1 MKKLLLLSALLSLGM
16 IALGITGLT
25 EFARAQGQT
34 SGDVLGS
41 HNLSLS
47 GTSPIKGRL
56 DPCLYCHA
64 PHSGVQNT
72 NPALWSQTLSTQT
85 YTTYSSTT
93 LHNSSQQPT
102 LGADSSLCLS
112 CHDGTVAVGQTQPSG
127 QVPMTGSMYPVDVFG
142 TNLQG
147 SHPFSLK
154 LPLVDAPD
162 LVPSLVTNG
171 TTADPL
177 KLVKLINGDV
187 ECTSCHNPH
196 SQAIDTFSQNFL
208 VRDSSSGQLCLA
220 CHEPNPRTVS
230 SQSNPLAQWTGSIH
244 ATSGTAIS
252 NGPVLG
258 NYTTVAQNACVSCHE
273 SHNSTAGA
281 RLLRGPVPPIPN
293 MDSSTQN
300 CITCHNGGSNI
311 SPAIANVYAEYS
323 KISHPFPSGINT
335 HDAGEPALLNNN
347 RHATC
352 VDCHD
357 PHAALQVTSFGSTLP
372 PTLRPSQAGVTGI
385 SATDGT
391 TVLTPAVN
399 QYENCLR
406 CHGTSMGKQT
416 PAIFGYLPVRA
427 VSASDRLNLIPQF
440 STTATSSHPVMHP
453 ISNGG
458 LPQPSLLGYMLQ
470 QDGKTNGRP
479 MGTQIYCTDCHNA
492 DDNREF
498 GGSGPNGPHGSKWDH
513 LLERR
518 YEFSQAPGP
527 GQRVTNLFPTPD
539 LSVNGPYAMCGK
551 CHDLSNQIIKNTSWS
566 QHSSHVNAGFSC
578 GTCHTAHGMG
588 ASSGNITG
596 ERLVNFDAKVVAPNG
611 SMPVSYNRGAN
622 SCALVCHDT
631 VHYPNGT
638 VQPLLVKGPGIK
650 K

>member
-1 MKKLLLLSALLSLGM
+1 MKKFLLASALLLLGV
-16 IALGITGLT
+16 IAQ
-25 EFARAQGQT
+25 AQV

-47 GTSPIKGRL
+47 GTAPIKGRL
-56 DPCLYCHA
+56 DPCLYCHV
-64 PHSGVQNT
+64 PHSGVQNQ
-72 NPALWSQTLSTQT
+72 NAALWTQTLSTQT
-85 YTTYSSTT
+85 YSTYSSTT
-93 LHNSSQQPT
+93 LHNTSQQPI
-102 LGADSSLCLS
+102 LGGDSSLCLS

-127 QVPMTGSMYPVDVFG
+127 TIPTTGSMYSGDVFG
-142 TNLQG
+142 SNLQG

-162 LVPSLVTNG
+162 MVPSLVLNG

-177 KLVKLINGDV
+177 KQVKLINGDV
-187 ECTSCHNPH
+187 ECTSCHTPH
-196 SQAIDTFSQNFL
+196 SQSIDMVANNFL

-220 CHEPNPRTVS
+220 CHDPNPRTVNT
-230 SQSNPLAQWTGSIH
+230 QSNPLAQWSAGIH
-244 ATSGTAIS
+244 ATAGNAIA
-252 NGPVLG
+252 NGPMLG
-258 NYTTVAQNACVSCHE
+258 AYSTVAQNACVSCHTE
-273 SHNSTAGA
+273 HNSAAGSP
-281 RLLRGPVPPIPN
+281 RLLRGPVPAIPN
-293 MDSSTQN
+293 MDPATQN

-311 SPAIANVYAEYS
+311 TPAIANIYAEFA
-323 KISHPFPSGINT
+323 KISHPLPSGINT
-335 HDAGEPALLNNN
+335 HDAAEPALLNNN

-357 PHAALQVTSFGSTLP
+357 AHADQQVTSFASTLP
-372 PTLRPSQAGVTGI
+372 PVIRPSQAGVVGI

-391 TVLTPAVN
+391 TVLNPAAN

-406 CHGTSMGKQT
+406 CHGTSTGKQT
-416 PAIFGYLPVRA
+416 QAVFGYLPRRV
-427 VSASDRLNLIPQF
+427 VSASDPLNLIPQL
-440 STTATSSHPVMHP
+440 SVTATSSHPVLHP
-453 ISNGG
+453 RSSGFS
-458 LPQPSLLGYMLQ
+458 QPSLLSNMLQ
-470 QDGKTNGRP
+470 QNGTTPGRA
-479 MGTQIYCTDCHNA
+479 MGTQIYCTDCHSS

-498 GGSGPNGPHGSKWDH
+498 GGVGPNGPHGSKWDH
-513 LLERR
+513 MLERR

-527 GQRVTNLFPTPD
+527 GQRITNLFPAPD

-566 QHSSHVNAGFSC
+566 QHSSHINAGFACS
-578 GTCHTAHGMG
+578 TCHTAHGMG

-596 ERLVNFDAKVVAPNG
+596 ERLINFDLKVVAPNG
-611 SMPVSYNRGAN
+611 STPVSYNHGAN

-638 VQPLLVKGPGIK
+638 VQPLFKGVGIK

>member
-1 MKKLLLLSALLSLGM
+1 MKKLLLASALLLLGM
-16 IALGITGLT
+16 IAL
-25 EFARAQGQT
+25 AHVVQAQVT
-34 SGDVLGS
+34 GDVLGS

-47 GTSPIKGRL
+47 GTSPVKGRL
-56 DPCLYCHA
+56 DPCLYCHV
-64 PHSGVQNT
+64 PHSGVQNP
-72 NPALWSQTLSTQT
+72 NGALWTQQLSTQT

-93 LHNSSQQPT
+93 LHNTSQQPT

-127 QVPMTGSMYPVDVFG
+127 QIPMSGNMYPADVFG
-142 TNLQG
+142 TSLQG

-162 LVPSLVTNG
+162 LVPSLVLNG

-177 KLVKLINGDV
+177 KQVKLINGDV
-187 ECTSCHNPH
+187 ECTSCHTPH
-196 SQAIDTFSQNFL
+196 SQAVDMVSKNFL
-208 VRDSSSGQLCLA
+208 VRDSSSGQLCLS
-220 CHEPNPRTVS
+220 CHDPNPRTVN
-230 SQSNPLAQWTGSIH
+230 SQNNPLAQWPGSIH
-244 ATSGTAIS
+244 ATSGVAIA

-258 NYTTVAQNACVSCHE
+258 SYTTVAQNACLSCHMP
-273 SHNSTAGA
+273 HNSTVGA

-293 MDSSTQN
+293 LDSSTQN

-311 SPAIANVYAEYS
+311 SPAIPNIYAEFS
-323 KISHPFPSGINT
+323 KIAHPYPSGINT

-347 RHATC
+347 RHSTC
-352 VDCHD
+352 VDCHG
-357 PHAALQVTSFGSTLP
+357 PHAALQVTTFSSALP
-372 PTLRPSQAGVTGI
+372 PAIRPSQAGALGI

-406 CHGTSMGKQT
+406 CHGTSTGKQS
-416 PAIFGYLPVRA
+416 PAVFGYLPIRA
-427 VSASDRLNLIPQF
+427 VTASDALNLIPQL
-440 STTATSSHPVMHP
+440 SITATSSHPVLHP
-453 ISNGG
+453 RSSG
-458 LPQPSLLGYMLQ
+458 LPQPSLL
-470 QDGKTNGRP
+470 TNMWQLNGSTQGRA
-479 MGTQIYCTDCHNA
+479 MGVQIYCTDCHNS

-498 GGSGPNGPHGSKWDH
+498 GGAGPSGPHGSKWDH

-527 GQRVTNLFPTPD
+527 GQRITNLYPTPD
-539 LSVNGPYAMCGK
+539 FSINGPYAMCGK
-551 CHDLSNQIIKNTSWS
+551 CHDLANQIIKNTSWT
-566 QHSSHVNAGFSC
+566 QHSSHINAGFTCS
-578 GTCHTAHGMG
+578 TCHTAHGMG
-588 ASSGNITG
+588 AGSGNVTG
-596 ERLVNFDAKVVAPNG
+596 ERLINFDLKVVAPNG
-611 SMPVSYNRGAN
+611 SMPVSYNRTAN
-622 SCALVCHDT
+622 TCALVCHET